1 MKYNRNYNTFVVRFH
16 DITLFLLLFTL
27 LVNFKVTSG
36 SWIFFIFHN
45 TKTYVENWKKCY
57 VQTSSFL
64 HTCFLGKMNKLS
76 KVLWFFFTFRK
87 KCVKLYI
94 KYIYIYK
101 KLYIY
106 MYIYIFTIVGRGF
119 LTSLFYEDPLY
130 CLLTPHFQIL
140 SNPPFFSVTS
150 TPLPLCS
157 FCCLA
162 SFDGWVIT
170 LHLMHYFT

>member
-1 MKYNRNYNTFVVRFH
+1 MKYNRNYNTFVVQFH

-87 KCVKLYI
+87 KCVKYVLFVLSFYLWVLL
-94 KYIYIYK
+94 K
-101 KLYIY
+101 KLINFWHLVNLSYFWKDISSFNY
-106 MYIYIFTIVGRGF
+106 VM
-119 LTSLFYEDPLY
+119 LCLY
-130 CLLTPHFQIL
+130 YYYLAFIRKCICLLC
-140 SNPPFFSVTS
+140 FF
-150 TPLPLCS
+150 
-157 FCCLA
+157 
-162 SFDGWVIT
+162 
-170 LHLMHYFT
+170 HLIKSLLN